1 MHELSISSAIVDTAL
16 RHAGGQRVTRV
27 DVRIG
32 ALRQVVPESL
42 DFYFE
47 IVSRDTD
54 CSGAALEIELVE
66 ALMGCPTCGH
76 EWDPAPEPKLGAS
89 TAARLGYA
97 SHAGHEAM
105 APVLP
110 VFRCPACER
119 ADADVLSGDELEVE
133 SIEIAEEEQCIAP
146 R

>member
-16 RHAGGQRVTRV
+16 RHAGGHAVTRV

-42 DFYFE
+42 DFYFG
-47 IVSRDTD
+47 IVSRDTG
-54 CSGAALEIELVE
+54 CARAALEIELVE

-76 EWDPAPEPKLGAS
+76 EWDPAPEPL
-89 TAARLGYA
+89 
-97 SHAGHEAM
+97 AGHGAL

-119 ADADVLSGDELEVE
+119 ADAEVLRGDELEVE
-133 SIEIAEEEQCIAP
+133 SIEITEEEQCIAP